1 MQGSSEAGNNAVSLY
16 ALPKR
21 QVIITMAG
29 VMLAMFLSSLDQTVV
44 ATAMP
49 RIIADLHGF
58 TQYTWV
64 TTAYII
70 SSAVAIPITGK
81 LTDMYGRKN
90 FYIAG
95 LIIFTGASLLCGIS
109 SSMPQMIIGR
119 SIQGIGAGII
129 MANTFTVIG
138 DLFPPVE
145 RGKYQGLIS
154 GVWGVSSII
163 GPTLGGF
170 LTDTLSWHWVFFINI
185 PLGILITI
193 LFILYFPNFKP
204 ANLKHQVDYFGLVT
218 FVLSVVPLMLAL
230 SWGGVTYQWLST
242 PIISLLILSTVSGIS
257 FVIIETRS
265 AEPII
270 PLSLFQNQI
279 VALSML
285 IIFFTA
291 FGMFGSII
299 FVPLFFQGVLGVTA
313 TESGS
318 LLIPMMLGMVA
329 GSFSSGQ
336 ALSRA
341 GGHYRL
347 QGIVGIAVM
356 ALGMLFLSRMTV
368 ETSTSVAVFNTILM
382 GFGLGITMPLYTI
395 AVQNAVSYK
404 ILGVAT
410 SATAFIRSI
419 GGSVGLAIFGSVMSN
434 RFGIKFMGNISSEV
448 KEIIPQERLE
458 FIARNPQALVSPEA
472 QVQLKTMFEQIAPG
486 SSQLLHQV
494 LQALKG
500 ALEFALSEVFIIGFI
515 AVLIAFIINLFL
527 REIPLHKQHFITE
540 PPGAKPEIK
549 LKDGN
554 L

>member
-1 MQGSSEAGNNAVSLY
+1 MQESSEVGNNAVSLH

-95 LIIFTGASLLCGIS
+95 LIIFTGASFLCGIS

-119 SIQGIGAGII
+119 GIQGIGAGII

-138 DLFPPVE
+138 DLFPPAE

-154 GVWGVSSII
+154 GVWGISSII

-170 LTDTLSWHWVFFINI
+170 LTDALSWHWVFFINI

-193 LFILYFPNFKP
+193 LFILYFPSFKP

-242 PIISLLILSTVSGIS
+242 PIISLLILSAVSGIS
-257 FVIIETRS
+257 FAIIETRS

-270 PLSLFQNQI
+270 PPSLFQNQI
-279 VALSML
+279 VAFSML
-285 IIFFTA
+285 IVFFTA

-336 ALSRA
+336 ALSRT

-347 QGIVGIAVM
+347 QGIAGIAVM
-356 ALGMLFLSRMTV
+356 ALGMFFLSRMTM
-368 ETSTSVAVFNTILM
+368 ETSTSVAVFNTVIM
-382 GFGLGITMPLYTI
+382 SFGLGITMPIYII
-395 AVQNAVSYK
+395 AVQNAVPYK

-410 SATAFIRSI
+410 SSTAFLRSI

-434 RFGIKFMGNISSEV
+434 RFGIKFMDNISSEV

-472 QVQLKTMFEQIAPG
+472 QVQLNTMFEQIAPG

-500 ALEFALSEVFIIGFI
+500 ALEFALSEVFLIGFI

-527 REIPLHKQHFITE
+527 REIPLHTQH
-540 PPGAKPEIK
+540 P
-549 LKDGN
+549 DSDM
-554 L
+554 